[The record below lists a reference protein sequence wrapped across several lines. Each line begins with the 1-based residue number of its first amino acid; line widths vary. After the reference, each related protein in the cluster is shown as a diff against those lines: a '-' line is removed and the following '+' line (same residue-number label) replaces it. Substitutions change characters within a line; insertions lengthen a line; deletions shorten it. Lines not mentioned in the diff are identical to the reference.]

1 MLRSKEQPSRHSRN
15 PAPRSTFARTTILVG
30 LVGLVALSV
39 QPWHATAPR
48 NPTHAAAADH
58 SLIDASASARIAS
71 GDMTT
76 SSAQPASFTARF
88 NAYGE
93 SLGAQ

>member
-1 MLRSKEQPSRHSRN
+1 MLRSKDRPSRHSRN
-15 PAPRSTFARTTILVG
+15 RAPLSAFAKTTILVG

-39 QPWHATAPR
+39 QPWHATAPH
-48 NPTHAAAADH
+48 NPTHAAADH
-58 SLIDASASARIAS
+58 SLVDASASSRFAS
-71 GDMTT
+71 SDMTT
-76 SSAQPASFTARF
+76 SSAQPVSFTARF